1 MAENADLRALYI
13 DNELSKVKE
22 DVEFLAKSMSNILK
36 TPERYN
42 PRTIINTQDRTDI
55 FSGEPYVKY
64 SPAVLESGISA
75 ALAREVGIV
84 SNFANVLEIMSK
96 DYKGYNT
103 SLYAASRNGY
113 LIRIDLVP
121 AGNGKSIF
129 YSEERRKNFQ
139 TYEPRNRPWYKIGEQ
154 ATKPVFC
161 ERYKGSD
168 GLTDIDCVMAYYDSE
183 GFAGVAASK
192 KFIGKWRTA
201 PLAKQALTSFWTVM
215 EKLCFRRTRKEF

>member
-1 MAENADLRALYI
+1 
-13 DNELSKVKE
+13 
-22 DVEFLAKSMSNILK
+22 
-36 TPERYN
+36 
-42 PRTIINTQDRTDI
+42 
-55 FSGEPYVKY
+55 
-64 SPAVLESGISA
+64 
-75 ALAREVGIV
+75 
-84 SNFANVLEIMSK
+84 MSK

-183 GFAGVAASK
+183 GFAGVAEDEKGSPFVEGMEMVYKQMLSAFEEMDVKPIEAVGKPFDPNFHNAVSTCANPIAPTLLKPLVAWLQANATFSWLLLTARNIIWHLRLCKTSAGVLACWLK
-192 KFIGKWRTA
+192 K
-201 PLAKQALTSFWTVM
+201 M
-215 EKLCFRRTRKEF
+215 KLWNGRGR